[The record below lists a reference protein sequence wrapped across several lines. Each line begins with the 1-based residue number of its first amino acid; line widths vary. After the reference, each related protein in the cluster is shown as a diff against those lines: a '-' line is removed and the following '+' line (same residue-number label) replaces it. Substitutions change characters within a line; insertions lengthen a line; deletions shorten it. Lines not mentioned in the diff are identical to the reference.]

1 VTNVRVKRK
10 EISHL
15 SISGLHVVE
24 PTGEAVGRRFGL
36 LIVKGPTLSRRFRR
50 FIGITD
56 WEIRWGQHLEGVLRE
71 TSVATGPSFA
81 MGHA

>member
-1 VTNVRVKRK
+1 MTNVRVKRK

-36 LIVKGPTLSRRFRR
+36 LIVKGPTLSRRFEGWG
-50 FIGITD
+50 IGIYE
-56 WEIRWGQHLEGVLRE
+56 WEIPLGIA
-71 TSVATGPSFA
+71 S
-81 MGHA
+81 